1 MSDLGEPPVDLLRG
15 GSLFLDFDGTLVD
28 LAPTPDAIRVSIGLR
43 ELLARLHYCLEGRL
57 AILSGRSVDD
67 LLGHLAPVTL
77 AIAGSHGLERTGPGD
92 KIVAPP
98 APDALAEAVYVL
110 RGVQNHY
117 PDVLIEEKP
126 FGVAIHFRL
135 APEAEEA
142 CRFAA
147 TEVANQTG
155 MVVQPGKMVFEL
167 KPSSGTKG
175 GALRAF
181 MAEPPFLTTR
191 PVFLGDDLTDEH
203 GFEAAMDLAGAG
215 ILVGEERETAA
226 IYRLPGVRAARDWL
240 AAACESLA

>member
-1 MSDLGEPPVDLLRG
+1 MSDLGEPPIGLLRG

-28 LAPTPDAIRVSIGLR
+28 LAPTPDAIQVSSALR
-43 ELLARLHYCLEGRL
+43 ELLARLHYCLNGRVAL
-57 AILSGRSVDD
+57 LSGRSIDD
-67 LLGHLAPVTL
+67 LLGHLHPVTL
-77 AIAGSHGLERTGPGD
+77 AMAGSHGLERTHLD
-92 KIVAPP
+92 NEIIASP
-98 APDALAEAVYVL
+98 APAGLSEAVHVL
-110 RGVQNHY
+110 RALQDRYSGVL
-117 PDVLIEEKP
+117 VEEKP
-126 FGVAIHFRL
+126 FGVALHFRL

-181 MAEPPFLTTR
+181 MAEPPFATTR

-203 GFEAAMDLAGAG
+203 GFEAAKDLGGAG
-215 ILVGEERETAA
+215 VLVGAERETAA
-226 IYRLPGVRAARDWL
+226 IYRLSGIRAARDWL
-240 AAACESLA
+240 SAACEALR

>member
-1 MSDLGEPPVDLLRG
+1 MNDLGEPPVDLLRG

-28 LAPTPDAIRVSIGLR
+28 LAPTPDAIQVSIELR
-43 ELLARLHYCLEGRL
+43 ELLARLRYCLNGRV

-77 AIAGSHGLERTGPGD
+77 AIAGSHGLERLD
-92 KIVAPP
+92 SNNQIVAPP
-98 APDALAEAVYVL
+98 PPSALAAAVHVL
-110 RGVQNHY
+110 RGVQDHY

-147 TEVANQTG
+147 TEVASQTG
-155 MVVQPGKMVFEL
+155 MVVQPGKKVFEL

-203 GFEAAMDLAGAG
+203 GFEAAMDLGGAG
-215 ILVGEERETAA
+215 VLVGEERETVAT
-226 IYRLPGVRAARDWL
+226 YRLPGIRAARDWL
-240 AAACESLA
+240 IAACEALA

>member
-1 MSDLGEPPVDLLRG
+1 MSALGEPPVDLLRG

-28 LAPTPDAIRVSIGLR
+28 LAPTPDAIQVSIGLR
-43 ELLARLHYCLEGRL
+43 ELLARLHYRLDGRV

-67 LLGHLAPVTL
+67 LLGHLGPVAL
-77 AIAGSHGLERTGPGD
+77 AIAGSHGLERTGTSNE
-92 KIVAPP
+92 IVAPP
-98 APDALAEAVYVL
+98 PPDGLTEAVHVL
-110 RGVQNHY
+110 RGVQEHF
-117 PDVLIEEKP
+117 PDVLVEEKP

-155 MVVQPGKMVFEL
+155 LVVQPGKMVFEL

-203 GFEAAMDLAGAG
+203 GFEAATDLAGAG

-240 AAACESLA
+240 TTACESLA